1 MLIAERE
8 VNMKKKQIVLE
19 YKVTIAALKRAAKS
33 EDKKL
38 AESAKKILGDKK
50 LFAEY
55 LARRIK
61 DRKKKF
67 EKTDTKSS
75 IWSKCFGFSE
85 K

>member
-19 YKVTIAALKRAAKS
+19 YKVTIAALKRAVKS
-33 EDKKL
+33 KDKKL

-67 EKTDTKSS
+67 EKTDTNPS
-75 IWSKCFGFSE
+75 IWSKCFGFLE